1 MRVFARIEDG
11 VVRELHRAEADVSGR
26 FHAALRW
33 VEVTGRDVREGF
45 LETAAGFVAPVE
57 LAAEAV
63 VEPTI
68 GELQAAVAE
77 LAARIAAMQLRG

>member
-11 VVRELHRAEADVSGR
+11 VVRELHWAEADISGR

-33 VEVTGRDVREGF
+33 VEVTGRDVKEGF
-45 LETAAGFVAPVE
+45 RETEAGFVAPVE
-57 LAAEAV
+57 EAV
-63 VEPTI
+63 EAVMEPTI

-77 LAARIAAMQLRG
+77 LGARIAAMQLRT